1 MQLKELPQ
9 VDVWSEIEMELSLSL
24 AHEGFIGDLIDR
36 LINEIDKVIDKVL
49 NLRTILFMLNR
60 SVD

>member
-1 MQLKELPQ
+1 
-9 VDVWSEIEMELSLSL
+9 MELSLSL